1 MKLDSHVFRE
11 TMYHVMITATVR
23 ELRNNFS
30 ALSKKLEAGETVQIL
45 SRGKPIARLV
55 PEAPRKSLLGAA
67 PTGFPLPDDI
77 DEPLDLEWE
86 ALK

>member
-1 MKLDSHVFRE
+1 MFRE
-11 TMYHVMITATVR
+11 TVYHVMITATVR

-55 PEAPRKSLLGAA
+55 PEAETRRSFVGSTPSAI
-67 PTGFPLPDDI
+67 PLPEDI
-77 DEPLDLEWE
+77 DDPVDVEWE
-86 ALK
+86 AMK